1 VAFNKISGYRITL
14 DGQKIPLV
22 SPQKEEA
29 PSSKG
34 SQVSKGSEFSN
45 GSMKNGEDLDFVKKN
60 GNDSSH
66 TTDYEDEIVKKIKE
80 DLGLHFSY
88 NKRK

>member
-1 VAFNKISGYRITL
+1 M
-14 DGQKIPLV
+14 PLV

-29 PSSKG
+29 PSNKG
-34 SQVSKGSEFSN
+34 SQVSKESRFSTS
-45 GSMKNGEDLDFVKKN
+45 SMKNGEESDFVKKN
-60 GNDSSH
+60 TNDSSH